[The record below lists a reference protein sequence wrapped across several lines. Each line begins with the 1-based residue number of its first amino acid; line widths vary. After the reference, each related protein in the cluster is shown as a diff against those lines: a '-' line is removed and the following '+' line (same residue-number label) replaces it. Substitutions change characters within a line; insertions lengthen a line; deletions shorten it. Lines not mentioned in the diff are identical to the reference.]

1 MIVECSNCHAKYN
14 VDEGKIPDTGIRV
27 KCHKCQTIIFIQKEV
42 AAYQPVQTEVP
53 VPEPT
58 TPESAAPL
66 AAASEASGEPSDQV
80 PPAESTP
87 SLPAQPEEPSV
98 PQEPEA
104 PPPEPEAAPAP
115 EAPPP
120 GPGVAPTEP
129 EVPAPQEPEVPIPE
143 PSVPPAPEVPTPEPE
158 VAPTE
163 PEVPAPQ
170 ERLEQA
176 APLDVVMPSEH
187 IIASPT
193 GSLPTAPLETE
204 MSDEDKKW
212 NERARRLAK
221 ALASDLVLYN
231 QGKVEEGLREGTLA
245 QLLGSEIRRSWEYY
259 CQQIPKH
266 IVEGTDYFKDQLNKI
281 VGKGKEIFK

>member
-42 AAYQPVQTEVP
+42 PASPPVQTEAP
-53 VPEPT
+53 VPEQT
-58 TPESAAPL
+58 TPEPAAPL
-66 AAASEASGEPSDQV
+66 AAASEASAEPSDQV

-87 SLPAQPEEPSV
+87 SLPTQPEEPSV
-98 PQEPEA
+98 PQEPEV
-104 PPPEPEAAPAP
+104 PTPEPSVPSES
-115 EAPPP
+115 
-120 GPGVAPTEP
+120 
-129 EVPAPQEPEVPIPE
+129 EVPTPE

-163 PEVPAPQ
+163 SEVAVPQ

-176 APLDVVMPSEH
+176 APLDVVMPSEPV
-187 IIASPT
+187 IASPT
-193 GSLPTAPLETE
+193 GPLPTAPPETQ

-212 NERARRLAK
+212 NKRARRLAK
-221 ALASDLVLYN
+221 ALASDLILYN